1 MIVYMFYIQY
11 KCRTRVVFLQQLTSL
26 ARKKSLGRVGL
37 ISLSE
42 CIASAASVFGLG
54 NNSEGECFDG
64 SSLSAQGDLIDY
76 SLGCK
81 MELLDDLRFV
91 VENSKQHFNPSYR
104 IQGLWLFH
112 MVKLSFMFFLNG

>member
-1 MIVYMFYIQY
+1 M
-11 KCRTRVVFLQQLTSL
+11 VFLQQLTSL

-42 CIASAASVFGLG
+42 CIASAASIFGLD
-54 NNSEGECFDG
+54 NNREGVCFNG
-64 SSLSAQGDLIDY
+64 SSLSAQGDLVD
-76 SLGCK
+76 SPGCK

-91 VENSKQHFNPSYR
+91 VESSKQHFNPSYR

-112 MVKLSFMFFLNG
+112 MVKLSFMFFL